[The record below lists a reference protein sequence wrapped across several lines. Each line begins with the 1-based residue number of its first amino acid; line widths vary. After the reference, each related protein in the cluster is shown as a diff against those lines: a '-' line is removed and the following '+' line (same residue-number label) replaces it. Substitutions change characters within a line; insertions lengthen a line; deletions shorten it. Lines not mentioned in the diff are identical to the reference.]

1 MSINWNNIRP
11 LENSQNE
18 GFEELVCQLAR
29 KEDIPNR
36 KEFIRKGKPDAGVEC
51 LWTLNND
58 DEFAWQAKF
67 FTNSIEEN
75 QWAQIDK
82 SVKTV
87 LDKHPNLKKY
97 YIAIP
102 NDPPDARIEGQTSM
116 LDKWNLRVSKWEEWA
131 ENKGV
136 RVEFIPWW
144 SSDLIERLQKPE
156 NVGLTY
162 FWFNKEEFTD
172 KWCIEQ
178 SELSI
183 TDLGKRYTPKLNI
196 QLKIAEIFNGISR
209 DEKFKRQVINLFDD
223 LLIKGSKIIPKTK
236 ALDSYSSDIQ
246 KELKAIHVLFDAI
259 NFKGIQ
265 TLPIDAFLEL
275 LRNTSEIVSH
285 IKNYYLDEESK
296 LQVKP
301 DDYRYYKKFGY
312 EISHI
317 RDFEGSI
324 YELTRFLEGTTIK
337 LANHPFLL
345 LEGEAGIGKS
355 HLLADIIS
363 TRTKNNLISL
373 FFLGQHFVTD
383 EDPWT
388 QIFKKNDINCSV
400 NEFLGALN
408 SKAQVSGQRII
419 IFIDAVNEGRGKYF
433 WDKNIKSFLSRIKK
447 YEWLGVVISIR
458 TSYSELIFP
467 EDEIK
472 EEDIIRYTHYGF
484 RNQEYEA
491 TKLFFNNYGI
501 ELPSIPLLH
510 PEFQNPLFLLLFCEG
525 LNKAGYTRIPDG
537 LQGITAIID
546 FFINSVNDILSK
558 PIRLDYPK
566 SINVVRKAI
575 ESLITYKIENH
586 LRYVSYEQAF
596 IIVNKISQEFSTKRG
611 LLDELISEGIL
622 SKNLFWN
629 PEKQYEE
636 GVYLAYER
644 FEDHLTSTYIL
655 NTNPE
660 LEGAFK
666 EDGNLY
672 HLVKD
677 EHSCYMNKG
686 VIEALTIQIPEKTGK
701 EFYEYV
707 PHVKDSY
714 PIIEC
719 FVQSLLW
726 RKTETTTEKLVGY
739 VNSTVL
745 KYQGT
750 HDLFWDTILSVTS
763 IPDHYFNAYSLHKNL
778 MGMNLPDRDAWWT
791 IYLKQQFYDESAVKR
806 LIDWAWNTHD
816 KSHISDES
824 VKLTAIT
831 LSWFHTSTNRK
842 LRDSA
847 TKALISLLENR
858 IHIII
863 ELLKEFENVNDPYI
877 YERLFAVAYGCSI
890 RTEQTEKL
898 RDLSNYIF
906 ETIFNNKDE
915 IYPHIL
921 LRDYARGV
929 IEFTSYLGFDLD
941 FDISIARPPYKSS
954 FPKKFPS
961 NEDIDNKY
969 EFDYKAKDFKEH
981 YWAQNSILRSMTTEY
996 GRGTAGYGDFG
1007 RYTFQS
1013 ALRTWDIDENALSN
1027 LAVEWIFEKYG
1038 YDKDKHGVFDREIGS
1053 GRGRDTIPHERIG
1066 KKYQW
1071 IALYEM
1077 LARVSDNCKKYA
1089 DWSYRHEEEED
1100 YQGPWIPY
1108 VRDID
1113 PTMLINKTGSYD
1125 EEEPNDFWWSQV
1137 KYANW
1142 ELDNKEWAKLSEDL
1156 PCSKELINVAD
1167 KNNEEWLILE
1177 GYPEWAESKKVG
1189 DEKWDKP
1196 HKRMWYQ
1203 VRSYL
1208 IEEADYDKIKDWA
1221 LNQDFMGRWMPESS
1235 SRYEVFSREYYWSP
1249 AYNYFN
1255 NKEYYGGMEL
1265 REVHDNITGQYIGD
1279 AILTTNDFLWE
1290 EEFDKSKEDTIS
1302 FLKPSKHIYENMK
1315 LVFSKKEGEFIDEK
1329 GETICFAPSVHFD
1342 SKSYLLIKKEP
1353 FLKFLKESKLRI
1365 LWTVLGEKNII
1376 GGHSNRDVFYDRLEI
1391 SGAYYLNESNE
1402 VEGNINTKI
1411 T

>member
-18 GFEELVCQLAR
+18 GFEELICQLAR
-29 KEDIPNR
+29 KEDIAN
-36 KEFIRKGKPDAGVEC
+36 KKTFIRKGKPDAGVEC
-51 LWTLNND
+51 LWILNND

-67 FTNSIEEN
+67 FTNSIDEN

-87 LDKHPNLKKY
+87 LNKHPNLKKY

-102 NDPPDARIEGQTSM
+102 NDPPDARIERQTSM
-116 LDKWNLRVSKWEEWA
+116 LDKWNSRVSKWEEWA
-131 ENKGV
+131 KDKDLN
-136 RVEFIPWW
+136 VEFIPWW

-172 KWCIEQ
+172 KWCKEQ

-183 TDLGKRYTPKLNI
+183 ADLGKRYTPKLNVK
-196 QLKIAEIFNGISR
+196 LNIAEIFNGISR
-209 DEKFKRQVINLFDD
+209 DEIFERQVTNLFDN
-223 LLIKGSKIIPKTK
+223 LLIKGYKIIPKIK
-236 ALDSYSSDIQ
+236 DLDSYSTDIQ
-246 KELKAIHVLFDAI
+246 KELKKIHALFEDI

-265 TLPIDAFLEL
+265 IIPIQAFLDL
-275 LRNTSEIVSH
+275 LRNVNQIASH

-317 RDFEGSI
+317 RDFEDSI
-324 YELTRFLEGTTIK
+324 YGLTRFLESTTMK

-363 TRTKNNLISL
+363 TRTTNNLISL
-373 FFLGQHFVTD
+373 FFLGQHFVTE

-388 QIFKKNDINCSV
+388 QIFKKNDIHCSV

-408 SKAQVSGQRII
+408 SKAQISGQRII
-419 IFIDAVNEGRGKYF
+419 IFIDAINEGRGKYF
-433 WDKNIKSFLSRIKK
+433 WDKNIKSFLSKIKK
-447 YEWLGVVISIR
+447 HEWLGVVMSIR
-458 TSYSELIFP
+458 TSYSDLIFP
-467 EDEIK
+467 KDEINDD
-472 EEDIIRYTHYGF
+472 EILRYTHYGF

-491 TKLFFNNYGI
+491 TKLFFNNFGI

-525 LNKAGYTRIPDG
+525 LNKAGYTKIPDG

-546 FFINSVNDILSK
+546 FFITSVNDILSK
-558 PIRLDYPK
+558 PTRLDYPK
-566 SINVVRKAI
+566 SINVVKKAV
-575 ESLITYKIENH
+575 ESLIAYKIEH
-586 LRYVSYEQAF
+586 QLRYLPYEQAF
-596 IIVNKISQEFSTKRG
+596 GLVNKIAIEFSTKRG

-636 GVYLAYER
+636 GIYLAYER
-644 FEDHLTSTYIL
+644 FEDHLTAAYIFD
-655 NTNPE
+655 TNPE
-660 LEGAFK
+660 LEEAFK
-666 EDGNLY
+666 EGGVLF

-686 VIEALTIQIPEKTGK
+686 VIEALTIQLPEKVGK
-701 EFYEYV
+701 EFYEFA

-714 PIIEC
+714 PIVEC

-726 RKTETTTEKLVGY
+726 RKTETTSKKLVDY
-739 VNSTVL
+739 VNSNVFA
-745 KYQGT
+745 YQGT
-750 HDLFWDTILSVTS
+750 YDLFWETILSVTS
-763 IPDHYFNAYSLHKNL
+763 IPDHYFNAYSLHKKL
-778 MGMNLPDRDAWWT
+778 MGESLSDRDSWWT
-791 IYLKQQFYDESAVKR
+791 IYLKHQFYDESAVKR
-806 LIDWAWNTHD
+806 LVDWAWNTHD

-824 VKLTAIT
+824 VKLTSIT

-847 TKALISLLENR
+847 TKAIICLLENR
-858 IHIII
+858 IHVLI
-863 ELLKEFENVNDPYI
+863 ELLKEFKNVNDPYV

-890 RTEQTEKL
+890 RTEQTDKL
-898 RDLSNYIF
+898 SELCNYIY
-906 ETIFNNKDE
+906 ETIFKDKVE
-915 IYPHIL
+915 VYPHIL

-929 IEFTSYLGFDLD
+929 IEFTSYLGYDLD
-941 FDISIARPPYKSS
+941 FDIAESRPPYKSS
-954 FPKKFPS
+954 FTENFPTNEEIEKLYEPK
-961 NEDIDNKY
+961 NEEGHY
-969 EFDYKAKDFKEH
+969 GKEK
-981 YWAQNSILRSMTTEY
+981 WGNTALLMSMATEH
-996 GRGTAGYGDFG
+996 GRRMYGDFG
-1007 RYTFQS
+1007 RYVFQS
-1013 ALRTWDIDENALSN
+1013 AFRSWDIDPNDLSN
-1027 LAVEWIFEKYG
+1027 LALNWIFEKYG
-1038 YDKDKHGVFDREIGS
+1038 YDTKLFNDFDLEIGT
-1053 GRGRDTIPHERIG
+1053 GRGRNTIPHERIG

-1089 DWSYRHEEEED
+1089 EWSYRHEEEEE

-1113 PTMLINKTGSYD
+1113 PTMIINKTGSYD
-1125 EEEPNDFWWSQV
+1125 EEAPNDFWWAKE
-1137 KYANW
+1137 KYSNW
-1142 ELDNKEWAKLSEDL
+1142 ELENVEWIKLGKDL
-1156 PCSKELINVAD
+1156 PCSKRLINVVDKSGAD
-1167 KNNEEWLILE
+1167 WLVLE
-1177 GYPEWAESKKVG
+1177 SYPEWAESKKVG

-1203 VRSYL
+1203 LRSYL
-1208 IEEADYDKIKDWA
+1208 IAEADYEKFKYWA
-1221 LNQDFMGRWMPESS
+1221 SNQDFMGRRMPESS

-1255 NKEYYGGMEL
+1255 DKEYYGGMEL
-1265 REVHDNITGQYIGD
+1265 REVHDEITGEYIGE

-1302 FLKPSKHIYENMK
+1302 FLKPSKHIFENMK
-1315 LVFSKKEGEFIDEK
+1315 LVFSKKEGEFTDET
-1329 GETICFAPSVHFD
+1329 GEIICFAPSVYFD

-1353 FLKFLKESKLRI
+1353 FLKYLKESKLKI

-1376 GGHSNRDVFYDRLEI
+1376 GGHSNRDEFYDRLEI
-1391 SGAYYLNESNE
+1391 SGAYYLNDSNE
-1402 VEGNINTKI
+1402 IEGNINTKI

>member
-18 GFEELVCQLAR
+18 GFEELVCQIAR
-29 KEDIPNR
+29 KENIAD
-36 KEFIRKGKPDAGVEC
+36 KKKFIRKGKPDGGVEC
-51 LWTLNND
+51 LWILNNN

-67 FTNSIEEN
+67 FTSRLEES
-75 QWAQIDK
+75 QWGQIDK
-82 SVKTV
+82 SVKTA

-102 NDPPDARIEGQTSM
+102 NDPPDARIVGQTSM
-116 LDKWNLRVSKWEEWA
+116 LDKWNSRVTKWEGWA
-131 ENKGV
+131 SEKGLT
-136 RVEFIPWW
+136 VEFIPWW
-144 SSDLIERLQKPE
+144 SSDLIEKLQNLE
-156 NVGLTY
+156 NVGLTF
-162 FWFNKEEFTD
+162 FWFNKQEFTD
-172 KWCIEQ
+172 EWCKEQ
-178 SELSI
+178 TELSI
-183 TDLGKRYTPKLNI
+183 TDLGKRYTPNLNVK
-196 QLKIAEIFNGISR
+196 LKISEIFNGISR
-209 DEKFKRQVINLFDD
+209 DEKFNSIVVSLFDD
-223 LLIKGSKIIPKTK
+223 LLIKGNKITSKI
-236 ALDSYSSDIQ
+236 
-246 KELKAIHVLFDAI
+246 KELDYHSSNIQSELETIYLLFSKTD
-259 NFKGIQ
+259 FKGIQ
-265 TLPIDAFLEL
+265 SLPINDFLDL
-275 LRNTSEIVSH
+275 LKNANKIVND

-301 DDYRYYKKFGY
+301 DDYRYYKKFGR

-317 RDFEGSI
+317 RDFENSI
-324 YELTRFLEGTTIK
+324 YNLARYLEGTSMK

-355 HLLADIIS
+355 HLLADIIR
-363 TRTKNNLISL
+363 TRDTNKLISL

-388 QIFKKNDINCSV
+388 QIFKKNDIHCSV

-408 SKAQVSGQRII
+408 SKAQISGQRII

-447 YEWLGVVISIR
+447 HEWLGVVLSIR
-458 TSYSELIFP
+458 TSYSDLIFP
-467 EDEIK
+467 KDEINEDE
-472 EEDIIRYTHYGF
+472 IIRYTHYGF

-510 PEFQNPLFLLLFCEG
+510 PEFQNPLFLILFCEG
-525 LNKAGYTRIPDG
+525 LNKSGYTRIPAG
-537 LQGITAIID
+537 LQGITAIIN
-546 FFINSVNDILSK
+546 FFINSINNILSK
-558 PIRLDYPK
+558 PTRLDYSN
-566 SINVVRKAI
+566 SINIIQKAI
-575 ESLITYKIENH
+575 ESLIAYKTDNQ

-596 IIVNKISQEFSTKRG
+596 IIVNNLSKDYSIKRG

-629 PEKQYEE
+629 PENKYEE

-644 FEDHLTSTYIL
+644 FEDHLTATFIIEK
-655 NTNPE
+655 NTE
-660 LEGAFK
+660 IEVAFK
-666 EDGNLY
+666 EGGNLF

-677 EHSCYMNKG
+677 EHDCNINKG
-686 VIEALTIQIPEKTGK
+686 LIEALTIQIPEKTGK

-707 PHVKDSY
+707 PHIRDSY
-714 PIIEC
+714 PIIES

-726 RKTETTTEKLVGY
+726 RKTETTSEKLIGY

-745 KYQGT
+745 SYQGT

-763 IPDHYFNAYSLHKNL
+763 IPDNYFNAYSLHKNL
-778 MGMNLPDRDAWWT
+778 MTRSLPDRDAWWT
-791 IYLKQQFYDESAVKR
+791 IYLKDQFYDESAVKR

-824 VKLTAIT
+824 VKLSSIT

-847 TKALISLLENR
+847 TKALICLLENR
-858 IHIII
+858 IHILID
-863 ELLKEFENVNDPYI
+863 LLKLFEYVNDPYI
-877 YERLFAVAYGCSI
+877 YERLFSVAYGCAI

-898 RDLSNYIF
+898 KELSNYIF
-906 ETIFNNKDE
+906 DVIFKGKDE
-915 IYPHIL
+915 VYPHIL

-929 IEFTSYLGFDLD
+929 IEFTSHLGYDLE
-941 FDISIARPPYKSS
+941 FDISAARPPYKSAY
-954 FPKKFPS
+954 PKKFPS
-961 NEDIDNKY
+961 NEEIDSKY
-969 EFDYKAKDFKEH
+969 LFDYKAKDLKEH
-981 YWAQNSILRSMTTEY
+981 HWAQNSILSSMTTEY
-996 GRGTAGYGDFG
+996 GRGTGGYGDFG

-1013 ALRTWDIDENALSN
+1013 AFRTWDVDENALSN

-1038 YDKDKHGVFDREIGS
+1038 YNIDKHGKFDSEIGS

-1077 LARVSDNCKKYA
+1077 LARVSDNCSKYA
-1089 DWSYRHEEEED
+1089 EWDYINKEEEV

-1113 PTMLINKTGSYD
+1113 PTMIIHKTGSYN
-1125 EEEPNDFWWSQV
+1125 EEVPNDFWWSQEE
-1137 KYANW
+1137 YSNW
-1142 ELDNKEWAKLSEDL
+1142 DLENKEWTKVDDDL
-1156 PCSKELINVAD
+1156 PCSKKLINVRD
-1167 KNNEEWLILE
+1167 ESGVEWLILE
-1177 GYPEWAESKKVG
+1177 GYPEWAESRKIG
-1189 DEKWDKP
+1189 DEKWNKS

-1203 VRSYL
+1203 IRSYL
-1208 IEEADYDKIKDWA
+1208 ISEDKYEKMKEWA
-1221 LNQDFMGRWMPESS
+1221 VIQDFMGRWMPEST

-1255 NKEYYGGMEL
+1255 KQYYSGVEQN
-1265 REVHDNITGQYIGD
+1265 EIHDNLTGEYIGD
-1279 AILTTNDFLWE
+1279 ILLTSNNFLWE

-1315 LVFSKKEGEFIDEK
+1315 LVFSKQEGEFIDQN
-1329 GETICFAPSVHFD
+1329 GETVCFDPSVHND
-1342 SKSYLLIKKEP
+1342 SKSYLLIKKAP
-1353 FLKFLKESKLRI
+1353 FTKYLKENKLRI
-1365 LWTVLGEKNII
+1365 FWTVLGEKNII
-1376 GGHSNRDVFYDRLEI
+1376 GGHSSRNKFYQRLEI
-1391 SGAYYLNESNE
+1391 SGAYYFDNNDEIVGRLSTK
-1402 VEGNINTKI
+1402 NT
-1411 T
+1411 